1 MPRHLSVAT
10 VIEKQKIAS
19 KIAFVP
25 LLEIDVVEPKT
36 LTFIET
42 LRFAR
47 NSEDLVWQGNSY
59 IAGTFDFTSSAES
72 GSQPTLQVSVND
84 FSRAIQARM
93 QAYGGGINFTVRVII
108 VNTGNLD
115 QPAEVLETFTVTGAN
130 AKQFMVNF
138 TLGAENPLTMRFPR
152 RRQFRDRCLWR
163 YKGVECG
170 YAGDLPTCDFTLL
183 GGNGCNVHANTARF
197 GGFIGIGVNSQG
209 L

>member
-19 KIAFVP
+19 SVAFVP
-25 LLEIDVVEPKT
+25 LLEIDVVDPKT
-36 LTFIET
+36 RAFIET

-47 NSEDLVWQGNSY
+47 NSEDLNWQGNNY
-59 IAGTFDFTSSAES
+59 IAGSFDFTT
-72 GSQPTLQVSVND
+72 SQEAGAQPSLQVSIVD
-84 FSRAIQARM
+84 YTKAVQSRM

-108 VNTGNLD
+108 VNTGNMA
-115 QPAEVLETFTVTGAN
+115 QPPEVLETFTVVGASAKDFN
-130 AKQFMVNF
+130 ANF

-170 YAGDLPTCDFTLL
+170 YGGALPTCDFTLL
-183 GGNGCNVHANTARF
+183 GPNGCSAHSNIPRF

-209 L
+209 V